1 MSFSRTEEGDPRRDC
16 KQITRVRRRQFHSCV
31 VGNLSEAVP
40 YQVWTV
46 QFRLQGPFAVVTK
59 SPGSSTGKVVVLT
72 RGTFD
77 LVHSRKT
84 RTGRQKGV
92 AP

>member
-1 MSFSRTEEGDPRRDC
+1 MTLGVIVNKSHDYDEGSFTLVLWETS
-16 KQITRVRRRQFHSCV
+16 KV
-31 VGNLSEAVP
+31 VP
-40 YQVWTV
+40 YRVWTSR
-46 QFRLQGPFAVVTK
+46 FRLQGPFAVVTK
-59 SPGSSTGKVVVLT
+59 SPGSSIAKVVVLT

-84 RTGRQKGV
+84 RTGRHKGV